1 MDSHTLDRLEFDRVR
16 QMLSECAG
24 SSLGRKLALKLK
36 PASRG
41 DLVQLWLRQVAE
53 MSAVSSPPLQ
63 GRDEG
68 PGLPPVGGL
77 RDVRDMIRRAVPP
90 AKLEP
95 DDLAELASSIDAA
108 NAVFAWSRT
117 LPDTC
122 HELRELGSR
131 LGDFKIISDHI
142 HRIVDERG
150 QIRDDATPRLA
161 RIRTAIRDAHA
172 RIQGVVDRLLRSP
185 HVTKWLRYP
194 EATFHNDRFVLPLA
208 AEHRGR
214 VRGIIHRTSD
224 TGATLFVEPAEA
236 VELNNAIVRLR
247 QDETEEVG
255 RILWELTHLI
265 HLNSTELLRTFD
277 TLAVLDLIATK
288 VRFARKYHMT
298 CPAVGEDKTLRLR
311 NARHP
316 LLLRM
321 QEHEQERAASPP
333 LDKGGLGGVA
343 VGSVTRAVVPIDVR
357 LGEDFDLL
365 VVTGPNTGG
374 KTVAI
379 KTVGLLA
386 VMAQAGLPIP
396 ADEGS
401 TLPIYDDVMIDV
413 GDEQS
418 LQQSLSTFSAHVA
431 QLMRMLQKATRRS
444 LVLID
449 ELGAG
454 TDPDEGAAIGRAIV
468 EDLLRVGCHGMVTTH
483 LGVLKS
489 VAFTHPRADNAAVEF
504 DVASLQPTYRL
515 IIGEPGNSNA
525 ITIAER
531 LGMPRRIVEAAR
543 GHLSQQGRALHKAIA
558 GTLDTRRRAEQARN
572 EAEAAQREAQQA
584 REAMERQ
591 KTELERQRAEFA
603 NWTRAIAQLRPG
615 DAVHVRRFDREGT
628 LVRMQLHK
636 QTAVVCVGAIEMEV
650 PLTELQILP
659 PR

>member
-1 MDSHTLDRLEFDRVR
+1 MMDSHTLERLEFDRVR
-16 QMLSECAG
+16 QMLAESAG
-24 SSLGRKLALKLK
+24 CSLGRKLALKLQ
-36 PASRG
+36 PATRPE
-41 DLVQLWLRQVAE
+41 LVQRWLRQVVE
-53 MSAVSSPPLQ
+53 MSALAD
-63 GRDEG
+63 GL
-68 PGLPPVGGL
+68 GLPPTGGL

-90 AKLEP
+90 AKIEP
-95 DDLAELASSIDAA
+95 EGLSELASSLDAA
-108 NAVFAWSRT
+108 NAVFAWSRS
-117 LPDTC
+117 LPETAA
-122 HELRELGSR
+122 ELRSLASR
-131 LGDFKIISDHI
+131 LGDFKIISDQI
-142 HRIVDERG
+142 HRVVDERG
-150 QIRDDATPRLA
+150 SIRDDATARLG
-161 RIRTAIRDAHA
+161 RIRAAIRDAQA
-172 RIQGVVDRLLRSP
+172 RIQTVVERLLRSP

-247 QDETEEVG
+247 QDEAEEIS
-255 RILWELTHLI
+255 RILWEITHLV
-265 HLNSTELLRTFD
+265 HLNSAELLRTFD

-298 CPAVGEDKTLRLR
+298 CPLVGRDRTLRLR

-316 LLLRM
+316 LLLQM
-321 QEHEQERAASPP
+321 QERERAAGN
-333 LDKGGLGGVA
+333 L
-343 VGSVTRAVVPIDVR
+343 TRPVVPIDVR
-357 LGEDFDLL
+357 LGDDFDLL

-396 ADEGS
+396 AEEGA
-401 TLPIYDDVMIDV
+401 TLPIYDEVMIDV

-431 QLMRMLQKATRRS
+431 RLMQMLQKATRRS

-515 IIGEPGNSNA
+515 LIGEPGNSNA
-525 ITIAER
+525 IAIAER
-531 LGMPRRIVEAAR
+531 LGMPARILDAAR
-543 GHLSQQGRALHKAIA
+543 AHLSRQEHALREAIDS
-558 GTLDTRRRAEQARN
+558 TLATRRRAEQARN
-572 EAEAAQREAQQA
+572 EAEAAQREAEQA
-584 REAMERQ
+584 RAAMERQ
-591 KTELERQRAEFA
+591 RAEFERQRAEFA
-603 NWTRAIAQLRPG
+603 NWTRAVAQLRPG
-615 DAVHVRRFDREGT
+615 DTVHVRRFDRRGT
-628 LVRMQLHK
+628 IVRMQLHK
-636 QTAVVCVGAIEMEV
+636 QTAVVSVGSVDMEV
-650 PLTELQILP
+650 PLTELTIP
-659 PR
+659 SAR